1 MNMKKLLRN
10 FAFFS
15 LFGFLPF
22 IGQSQSLSDTFT
34 LHVQTKFWK
43 TGQATK
49 GVNISVPNLPPF
61 FSPGIVGVNTAA
73 DSSTFI
79 VQYVPDILDD
89 DFCISAFKDGDAAN
103 GLNIGDLLRISR
115 HILGIEPLTGFAKLA
130 ADANR
135 SSSITTFDIVELRK
149 LILGIYQE
157 LPNSQAWYVLPED
170 FLTTFESCQK
180 VPQMPLNPT
189 DSIRFVSIKIGDVD
203 GDANPAGLYQLPLNS
218 ALLLGVPNSTVQAGQ
233 TLWLPIA
240 TAQNVTLTGIQF
252 GFKYDPN
259 LMEIINVRSLA
270 MQWSAGNFSVFQ
282 NAVTCIGFTPTLIP
296 LNFPASSVLAEIQVK
311 ALQDFSVPQALSN
324 TNEKMQGLWVDE
336 HLTLHP
342 IDTAFAAL
350 SAEVEPIAPGVEIGA
365 PMPNPFSE
373 KTFIPLALEKPDIV
387 FLELNDVSGKRL
399 LQQTFQLQAGQ
410 HNLEISG
417 KDAPSNSLLI
427 YRIWTEN
434 WSHAGKILRH

>member
-1 MNMKKLLRN
+1 
-10 FAFFS
+10 
-15 LFGFLPF
+15 
-22 IGQSQSLSDTFT
+22 
-34 LHVQTKFWK
+34 
-43 TGQATK
+43 
-49 GVNISVPNLPPF
+49 
-61 FSPGIVGVNTAA
+61 
-73 DSSTFI
+73 
-79 VQYVPDILDD
+79 
-89 DFCISAFKDGDAAN
+89 
-103 GLNIGDLLRISR
+103 
-115 HILGIEPLTGFAKLA
+115 
-130 ADANR
+130 
-135 SSSITTFDIVELRK
+135 
-149 LILGIYQE
+149 
-157 LPNSQAWYVLPED
+157 
-170 FLTTFESCQK
+170 
-180 VPQMPLNPT
+180 
-189 DSIRFVSIKIGDVD
+189 
-203 GDANPAGLYQLPLNS
+203 
-218 ALLLGVPNSTVQAGQ
+218 
-233 TLWLPIA
+233 
-240 TAQNVTLTGIQF
+240 
-252 GFKYDPN
+252 
-259 LMEIINVRSLA
+259 MEIINVRSLA